1 MSPSPSQAR
10 ARAPGSVGNIGVGFD
25 LLGHAVDGIGDVAT
39 VRRIDAPEVRIV
51 RIGGD
56 VPGIERIPLAAAE
69 NTAGAAL
76 ISLHEALALPFGFE
90 VELDKGIALGSG
102 LGGSAASA
110 VAALVAGNALLEAPL
125 SPEALYPHALA
136 GEFVSTRSRQG
147 DNVGPMLLGGIAL
160 ATPARL
166 IRLHAP
172 AGLHAAVVHP
182 DLVLETRRSREVLAA
197 PYPLADVVA
206 QTTALALFLTGLA
219 RNDLALIREGLRDV
233 LVEPRRAPLIPGFD
247 QVRQAALDHGALGAS
262 ISGGGPSLFGW
273 FASRAEAEAGAAAMR
288 QAFADAGQDAT
299 SHVTAVNAAAAALL

>member
-1 MSPSPSQAR
+1 MS
-10 ARAPGSVGNIGVGFD
+10 
-25 LLGHAVDGIGDVAT
+25 GDVAAP
-39 VRRIDAPEVRIV
+39 VRLPRDAAYLREHYLQWLRCRSRQRWPMLASLLLALAGAASLLWQPSARPLLAGPVALLA
-51 RIGGD
+51 
-56 VPGIERIPLAAAE
+56 LAAALLWLMPVFE
-69 NTAGAAL
+69 FRRWKRAAQGG
-76 ISLHEALALPFGFE
+76 LP
-90 VELDKGIALGSG
+90 A
-102 LGGSAASA
+102 
-110 VAALVAGNALLEAPL
+110 
-125 SPEALYPHALA
+125 
-136 GEFVSTRSRQG
+136 
-147 DNVGPMLLGGIAL
+147 M
-160 ATPARL
+160 
-166 IRLHAP
+166 
-172 AGLHAAVVHP
+172 P